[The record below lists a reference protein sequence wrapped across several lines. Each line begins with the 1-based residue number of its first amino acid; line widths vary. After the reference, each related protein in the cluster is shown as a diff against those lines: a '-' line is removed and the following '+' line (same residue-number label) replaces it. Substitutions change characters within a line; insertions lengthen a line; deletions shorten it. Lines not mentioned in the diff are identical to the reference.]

1 MGLVED
7 NGEIKKKIK
16 KIVALLIMDKNIT
29 NMYTLYGIFPGIS
42 LDAI

>member
-7 NGEIKKKIK
+7 NGKIKKKIK

>member
-1 MGLVED
+1 MRLVED
-7 NGEIKKKIK
+7 NGEIKKKFK